1 MSGTRDGLKERASS
15 DSKVC
20 EKKSGRKAA
29 EVTWMMAV
37 IIRVIIHSDAQKKGG
52 EYVVCVCVCI
62 CARARHREEV
72 GREGTQGRRCGW
84 AKMIPHSPPRTAS
97 LPRRTGSGAAVTR

>member
-52 EYVVCVCVCI
+52 ECMLCVCVCVYV
-62 CARARHREEV
+62 RVRDTE
-72 GREGTQGRRCGW
+72 RR
-84 AKMIPHSPPRTAS
+84 
-97 LPRRTGSGAAVTR
+97 